1 MVSARNG
8 TQDMSLYTHSAILLS
23 MVVQKYCLCG
33 LNAIVN
39 PFRIA
44 SAVRAEQPQKQ
55 WDGLAFA
62 ELGVHC

>member
-1 MVSARNG
+1 MQNG
-8 TQDMSLYTHSAILLS
+8 TQDMSLYTHSAVLLS
-23 MVVQKYCLCG
+23 RMVRKYCLCG
-33 LNAIVN
+33 LNGIVN

-44 SAVRAEQPQKQ
+44 STLRAEQLQEQ